1 MNRNFEFKQLLR
13 AYRGGIIDEATFESE
28 VHALENGS
36 AGSNGHR
43 GFTAFGKT
51 YGSEKEAVLAFLDR
65 ARAGEAG
72 GAEAFNGWVKT
83 CKTEC
88 IFMGIQMIA
97 EREAYHSRIF
107 AKRLGELGGMQQAGA
122 TEQGRKLTETLS
134 SSDIPDNKKFL
145 YITTNFGKPDEALAP
160 IKAFGESL
168 REDMMTKEA
177 IRLFAEDELSSAK
190 WLWDTCAALNADTAK
205 ASASASASM

>member
-13 AYRGGIIDEATFESE
+13 AYRGGIIDEATFEAE
-28 VHALENGS
+28 VRALENGS
-36 AGSNGHR
+36 AGTNGHR
-43 GFTAFGKT
+43 GFVAFGKT
-51 YGSEKEAVLAFLDR
+51 YGSEKEAVLEFLDR

-107 AKRLGELGGMQQAGA
+107 AKRLGDLGGMAQAGT
-122 TEQGRKLTETLS
+122 TEQGRKLTEALS
-134 SSDIPDNKKFL
+134 SDMADNKKFL
-145 YITTNFGKPDEALAP
+145 YITTNFGSTETAIAP
-160 IKAFGESL
+160 IRAFGESL
-168 REDMMTKEA
+168 KEDMMTKEA
-177 IRLFAEDELSSAK
+177 VRLFCEDELSSGR
-190 WLWDTCAALNADTAK
+190 WLAETCAALNPA
-205 ASASASASM
+205 ASASTSASMQA

>member
-28 VHALENGS
+28 VQALEKGS

-51 YGSEKEAVLAFLDR
+51 YGSEREAIVAFLDR

-72 GAEAFNGWVKT
+72 GAEAFNGWVKS

-88 IFMGIQMIA
+88 IYTGIQMIA

-107 AKRLGELGGMQQAGA
+107 AKRLADLGGMQQAGT
-122 TEQGRKLTETLS
+122 TEEGRKLTEVLS
-134 SSDIPDNKKFL
+134 GDMPDNKKFL
-145 YITTNFGKPDEALAP
+145 YITSNFGKPEDAIAP
-160 IKAFGESL
+160 IRAFGESI
-168 REDMMTKEA
+168 REDLSTKEA

-190 WLWDTCAALNADTAK
+190 CLWDTCAVLNAPSAQS
-205 ASASASASM
+205 SASASA

>member
-28 VHALENGS
+28 VSALENGS
-36 AGSNGHR
+36 PGSNGHR
-43 GFTAFGKT
+43 GFVAFGKT
-51 YGSEKEAVLAFLDR
+51 YGSEKEAVLEFLDR

-88 IFMGIQMIA
+88 IYTGIQMIA

-107 AKRLGELGGMQQAGA
+107 AKRLADLGGMQHAGT

-134 SSDIPDNKKFL
+134 SDLADNKKFL
-145 YITTNFGKPDEALAP
+145 YITTNFGRPEEAIAP

-168 REDMMTKEA
+168 REDMSTKEA

-190 WLWDTCAALNADTAK
+190 WLWDTCAALNSDSAK
-205 ASASASASM
+205 SSASASM